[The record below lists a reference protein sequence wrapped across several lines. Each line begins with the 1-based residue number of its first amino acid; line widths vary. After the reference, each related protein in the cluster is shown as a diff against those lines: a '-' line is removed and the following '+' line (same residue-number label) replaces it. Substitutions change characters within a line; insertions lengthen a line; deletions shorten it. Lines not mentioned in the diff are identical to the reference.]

1 MGFFN
6 FLFSYGKKTNSQ
18 DFVTYYS
25 LNSLEVK
32 EIISSVR
39 ISGLSQEEEK
49 LIEEVLLSKL
59 AVFNKISLKEIDRIL
74 YNLRREYRIEDSDRK
89 NILKTFETY
98 FKQRQN
104 NTKK

>member
-25 LNSLEVK
+25 LSSLEVK
-32 EIISSVR
+32 EIVSSVR
-39 ISGLSQEEEK
+39 ISGLTQEEER
-49 LIEEVLLSKL
+49 LVEQALLAKL
-59 AVFNKISLKEIDRIL
+59 AVFNKISLREIDRIL
-74 YNLRREYRIEDSDRK
+74 YNLKKEFKIGDSDRK

-98 FKQRQN
+98 FKQKQN
-104 NTKK
+104 NIQK